1 MFERLRSDQ
10 HLFRRLCDSEL
21 NDCAAGCGDC
31 SCEKVFVQEFPT
43 TAYVGLVRKLD
54 YPFYK

>member
-1 MFERLRSDQ
+1 MFECLRSNQ

-43 TAYVGLVRKLD
+43 TAYVGLVSKLD
-54 YPFYK
+54 KSFL